1 MRHGSRRRLVL
12 NPPLWARW
20 LLTILG
26 FAALAVAIVI
36 AIHAVNHSGASPS
49 ERSAALEANRESQ
62 IVIAEDQAPHTSP
75 LRSGAPTQV
84 VLQRAIVID
93 MDNRIRHGALTGP
106 LQGVRCAPAGRPRDS
121 GRQAFHC
128 TARAAAIAYPFLG
141 VVDEHTRQLTWC
153 KVDPSPVSNG
163 PQEVPVSPRCLA

>member
-62 IVIAEDQAPHTSP
+62 IVIAEDQAPHTST

-84 VLQRAIVID
+84 ALQRAIVID
-93 MDNRIRHGALTGP
+93 MDGRIRHGALTGP
-106 LQGVRCAPAGRPRDS
+106 LQGVRCAPAGPRHS

-141 VVDEHTRQLTWC
+141 VADEHARQLTWC

-163 PQEVPVSPRCLA
+163 PQEVPVSPRCRA